1 MFSIKRR
8 AILCPYSVQPIFE
21 CLERGKAGRSKRV
34 SDFLLQ
40 IGLISMCEHYYHNL
54 AFWHKNSQRC
64 REDYVLGLSNKE
76 REESCSVRERE
87 RILLACR
94 LSAGVSVIFLA
105 GWFSCWKNLDQSVK
119 NVNTSESL
127 ATVENQFP
135 PNPCAQEAQP
145 GVAFCRSC
153 GGRPRRGWGL
163 TQLDLG
169 LGPGSGFHSKQ
180 QQDPGSTTRF
190 RLHRGR
196 ETIQKIVLGSR

>member
-1 MFSIKRR
+1 
-8 AILCPYSVQPIFE
+8 
-21 CLERGKAGRSKRV
+21 
-34 SDFLLQ
+34 
-40 IGLISMCEHYYHNL
+40 MCEHYYNL
-54 AFWHKNSQRC
+54 SFWHIKMQR
-64 REDYVLGLSNKE
+64 RLHLRPKKE
-76 REESCSVRERE
+76 RRKAAPSERE
-87 RILLACR
+87 RVCVRWILLACR

-190 RLHRGR
+190 RLHRER